1 MNNER
6 RTRFLKILETMTDPE
21 QIQLVLFAAILDDD
35 VELVRQS
42 IDKGAL
48 PNAYMTSFIARS
60 LLDMGYGLPGFLD
73 SLID

>member
-6 RTRFLKILETMTDPE
+6 RTRFLKILETVTDPK

-42 IDKGAL
+42 IDKGAS
-48 PNAYMTSFIARS
+48 PTAYMTSFIARS
-60 LLDMGYGLPGFLD
+60 LLDMGYELPGFLD